1 VEVKMKFWLSH
12 TGSVVYI
19 LIEDPK
25 RKGYIEANLISL
37 KKLWRE
43 RRHKRINL
51 KSLTQMYSLP
61 RECFRFN
68 HFPIGYNRDWFFE
81 RPSIYFHEI
90 KKIHDKALDL

>member
-1 VEVKMKFWLSH
+1 MKLWLSH
-12 TGSVVYI
+12 IGSAVYI

-25 RKGYIEANLISL
+25 RCGYVEANLISL

-51 KSLTQMYSLP
+51 RSLTKMWCLP

>member
-1 VEVKMKFWLSH
+1 MKLWLSH
-12 TGSVVYI
+12 IGSEVYI

-25 RKGYIEANLISL
+25 RCGYVEANLISL
-37 KKLWRE
+37 EKLWRD

-51 KSLTQMYSLP
+51 KSLTQMWCLP

>member
-1 VEVKMKFWLSH
+1 MKLWLSH
-12 TGSVVYI
+12 IGSAVYI

-25 RKGYIEANLISL
+25 IKGYIEANINSL
-37 KKLWRE
+37 RIMWYE

-51 KSLTQMYSLP
+51 RSLIRN

-68 HFPIGYNRDWFFE
+68 HFPIGYCQDWFYE

-90 KKIHDKALDL
+90 KKIHDKALDI